1 MIKKLFER
9 ANDAKYMLMASAT
22 MAIMADQAQA
32 ADTAG
37 QTATKLID
45 QAGSV
50 GKLMVAGSF
59 IGGLVMLATGL
70 MKLKQAA
77 DTQGNQVK
85 YSEGMWRCGVGAGLV
100 AIPAFSGMLGTTFGW
115 GEPSVTDGGGATF

>member
-1 MIKKLFER
+1 MIKTLYNR
-9 ANDAKYMLMASAT
+9 VNDAKYMLMASAT
-22 MAIMADQAQA
+22 MALMADSASA

-37 QTATKLID
+37 ATADKLIT

-115 GEPSVTDGGGATF
+115 GEPDVTQGGGATF